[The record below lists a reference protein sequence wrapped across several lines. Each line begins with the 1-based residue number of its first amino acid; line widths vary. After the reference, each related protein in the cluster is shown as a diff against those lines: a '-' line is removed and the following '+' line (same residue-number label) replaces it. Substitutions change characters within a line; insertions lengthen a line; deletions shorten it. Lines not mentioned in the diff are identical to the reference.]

1 MPHTAMAA
9 NVARLPRRGNARG
22 CREAFAFKPELVL
35 LDAAAADHPQAI
47 RILNSLQDVDVDLI
61 EDVAHLRR
69 PADLDEAR
77 RRLIL
82 TTRDTGTIRSCRW
95 LGGELVCCG
104 FRRIDPVVGSPI
116 AASFGAEALELSRAP
131 AITAYVNLETALAQV
146 SAYLRRNSG
155 RFFRMGV
162 GELSDALALDP
173 ILDFGR
179 VLIPFFASR
188 RNAILELKTRTDGI
202 DHLLGLKH
210 RNRTVIS
217 WPLNTA
223 AVIAS
228 EERGSATLDGRFE
241 AARKAAAAGYGV
253 GFHLDPIIVRT
264 TAEEAVEEYLPII
277 DRLLQEVEPRQLA
290 WVSLGLLRSPLS
302 LPERA
307 MADFPQTR
315 IFTGELVPVGGALR
329 YPRFLRE
336 RVLKPLWERLATKLP
351 PHKVFL
357 CGEGK
362 EIWSRLDPSVESG
375 ACLEKRLCNTEILHG
390 GF

>member
-9 NVARLPRRGNARG
+9 NVAQLPRRGNARG
-22 CREAFAFKPELVL
+22 RREATAFKPELVL
-35 LDAAAADHPQAI
+35 LHASAADHPQAI
-47 RILNSLQDVDVDLI
+47 RILNQLQDVDVDI
-61 EDVAHLRR
+61 VEDLRRLRR
-69 PADLDEAR
+69 PATLDEAR

-82 TTRDTGTIRSCRW
+82 ATRETGTIRACRW
-95 LGGELVCCG
+95 LGDELVCCG
-104 FRRIDPVVGSPI
+104 FRRIDPVVGSPV
-116 AASFGAEALELSRAP
+116 ATSYGAEGLELAAAP
-131 AITAYVNLETALAQV
+131 AITAYVNLETTLAHLG
-146 SAYLRRNSG
+146 AFLRRNSG

-173 ILDFGR
+173 ILDFSR
-179 VLIPFFASR
+179 VLIPFFASK
-188 RNAILELKTRTDGI
+188 RNAILELSTRVCAI

-228 EERGSATLDGRFE
+228 EERGSAALEERFE

-253 GFHLDPIIVRT
+253 GFYLDPIIVRGS
-264 TAEEAVEEYLPII
+264 AEEAVEEYLPLV
-277 DRLLQEVEPRQLA
+277 DRLLEEVPARQLA
-290 WVSLGLLRSPLS
+290 WVGLGLLRPPAA

-307 MADFPQTR
+307 AADFPQTR
-315 IFTGELVPVGGALR
+315 VFTGELVPMGRALR

-336 RVLKPLWERLATKLP
+336 RVLKPLWERLSAKLP

-357 CGEGK
+357 CGEGR
-362 EIWSRLDPSVESG
+362 EVWSRLDPSVEGS
-375 ACLEKRLCNTEILHG
+375 ACLEKRLCNTESLHG